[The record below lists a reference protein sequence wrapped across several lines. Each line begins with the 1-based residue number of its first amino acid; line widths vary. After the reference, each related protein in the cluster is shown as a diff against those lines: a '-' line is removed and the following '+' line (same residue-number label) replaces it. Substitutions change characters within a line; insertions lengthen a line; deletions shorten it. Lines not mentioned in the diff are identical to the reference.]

1 MKAAAKHA
9 NSTTFL
15 VRVAKQLGHGMR
27 QSSRLK
33 DMAAVPDLW
42 DVLVMDMVIAR
53 YQYFFFLLD
62 FLFLKLIL
70 VFYFFLDYDYCT
82 MNVLIKTTGMSRIVS

>member
-1 MKAAAKHA
+1 VKAAAKNA

-53 YQYFFFLLD
+53 Y
-62 FLFLKLIL
+62 
-70 VFYFFLDYDYCT
+70 YC
-82 MNVLIKTTGMSRIVS
+82 